1 MEQNNFPQRIEF
13 DEQSPLLC
21 TRKRRKYRKHFNLAK
36 KLFGLAIRL
45 LDPTLRCVCAS
56 MRFEIEFSVPHR
68 NLSSSSSAC
77 LRFFMQ
83 NLAEI
88 PCFYIVC
95 GGHSFTLRCAA
106 RSFNLH
112 RIGSTTTIAPTIG
125 LQICSRATSV
135 LTLDVCVCEL

>member
-21 TRKRRKYRKHFNLAK
+21 TRKRRKYRKHFNLTK
-36 KLFGLAIRL
+36 KLLGLAIRL

-56 MRFEIEFSVPHR
+56 MRFEIELSIPHR
-68 NLSSSSSAC
+68 NLSSSSSTC

-83 NLAEI
+83 NLAKI
-88 PCFYIVC
+88 PCLYILC
-95 GGHSFTLRCAA
+95 SGHPFALRCAA

-112 RIGSTTTIAPTIG
+112 RIWSTATIAPTIR
-125 LQICSRATSV
+125 LQVCSRAPTV
-135 LTLDVCVCEL
+135 LTFDVCICEL